1 MISYTN
7 KMDADELL
15 QQTKALAKHMSVY
28 QPSLAPDIT
37 SNAVVSESAIEEL
50 LSECEEKWKELE
62 ELQNKLTLIETLE
75 DTGSEFSQLMTRV
88 KALTSELN
96 QWQKREPELLS
107 KNHDVLVAVGKEEL
121 QRVNKEL
128 EMVLSCCQAK
138 NDKLNQD
145 LKSEQKWLEEQEELL
160 KAVTDK
166 AAELQNEVMEFSES
180 RAMRELK
187 VKINQVKTY
196 QEKLLE
202 DLGEFIEEH
211 FPLPQQQGNASKKK
225 KNVPQEPTADLIS
238 LQEILELLM
247 NKILQTPHEP
257 YATIDNTFWPPYVEM
272 LLRYGVVLRHPEDPN
287 RIRMEA
293 FHQ

>member
-1 MISYTN
+1 
-7 KMDADELL
+7 MDADELL

-37 SNAVVSESAIEEL
+37 SNAAVSESALEEL

-62 ELQNKLTLIETLE
+62 ELQNKVTLTETDTLE
-75 DTGSEFSQLMTRV
+75 DTGYEFSQLMTRV
-88 KALTSELN
+88 KALTAELN
-96 QWQKREPELLS
+96 QWQKKEPELLS
-107 KNHDVLVAVGKEEL
+107 KNNDVLVAVGKEEL

-128 EMVLSCCQAK
+128 EMVLSCCQTK
-138 NDKLNQD
+138 NEKLNKD

-180 RAMRELK
+180 RAMQELK
-187 VKINQVKTY
+187 VKINKVIAYRK
-196 QEKLLE
+196 KLLE
-202 DLGEFIEEH
+202 NLGEFIEEH
-211 FPLPQQQGNASKKK
+211 FPLPQQQRNARKKD

-238 LQEILELLM
+238 LHEILELLM

-257 YATIDNTFWPPYVEM
+257 YLTIDNTFWPPYVEM
-272 LLRYGVVLRHPEDPN
+272 LLRYGVALRHPEDPN

>member
-1 MISYTN
+1 
-7 KMDADELL
+7 MDADELL

-50 LSECEEKWKELE
+50 LIECEEKWKELE
-62 ELQNKLTLIETLE
+62 ELQNKLTLTETL
-75 DTGSEFSQLMTRV
+75 DDAGSEFSQLMTRV

-128 EMVLSCCQAK
+128 EMVLSCCQTK
-138 NDKLNQD
+138 NEKLNQD

-180 RAMRELK
+180 RAMQELK